1 MQSGKPEHFK
11 DNCNWCIPAV
21 DNWGINAMA
30 VVSLVVLPC
39 LGNNSPGWLKYR
51 PAPTGYLSSH
61 PPPWGIAG
69 KGVGS
74 FDKV

>member
-1 MQSGKPEHFK
+1 MLL
-11 DNCNWCIPAV
+11 
-21 DNWGINAMA
+21 A
-30 VVSLVVLPC
+30 VVVPAVLPC

-51 PAPTGYLSSH
+51 PAPTGYPLSH
-61 PPPWGIAG
+61 PPPGGIAG

>member
-1 MQSGKPEHFK
+1 M
-11 DNCNWCIPAV
+11 

-30 VVSLVVLPC
+30 VVPLALPW
-39 LGNNSPGWLKYR
+39 LSYKPPGWVKYR
-51 PAPTGYLSSH
+51 PAPKGHPLSH
-61 PPPWGIAG
+61 PPPGGIAG